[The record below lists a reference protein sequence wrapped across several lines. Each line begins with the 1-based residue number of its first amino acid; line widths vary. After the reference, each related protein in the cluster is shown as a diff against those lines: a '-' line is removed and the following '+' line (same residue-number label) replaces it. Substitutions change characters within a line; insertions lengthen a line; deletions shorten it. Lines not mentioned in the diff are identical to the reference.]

1 MLKKFIEHF
10 TIWIKEEIKEKDL
23 EDKPLEYLCIKKQD
37 EYNYFSSKLSTFY
50 TWLWIIIPVY
60 LAVQSIFVWWYA
72 KNIIFFMIYYILSIG
87 LIIRISKL
95 FSDLSINNKI
105 TNNNLMTYNKVIL
118 KKLKE
123 EEKSEKEYKDKVI
136 TTLDKI
142 SKNKP

>member
-1 MLKKFIEHF
+1 
-10 TIWIKEEIKEKDL
+10 
-23 EDKPLEYLCIKKQD
+23 
-37 EYNYFSSKLSTFY
+37 
-50 TWLWIIIPVY
+50 
-60 LAVQSIFVWWYA
+60 
-72 KNIIFFMIYYILSIG
+72 MIYYILSIG

-105 TNNNLMTYNKVIL
+105 TNNNLMTYKKVIL

>member
-1 MLKKFIEHF
+1 MFKKFIKHF

-37 EYNYFSSKLSTFY
+37 EYNYFSSRLPTFY
-50 TWLWIIIPVY
+50 AWLWIIIPVY

-72 KNIIFFMIYYILSIG
+72 KNIIFFIIYCILSIG

-105 TNNNLMTYNKVIL
+105 TNDNLMTYNKVIL

-142 SKNKP
+142 SKNK